1 MANKKSINKAE
12 IFSKMISKLSV
23 ELSVATSDGDESM
36 ASVRSRSL
44 ETASA
49 SSSILFFFWGG
60 GGIGVKKNNQNDS
73 VSLIEFHHDA
83 TSDRAMVW

>member
-12 IFSKMISKLSV
+12 IFWKMISKLSV

-49 SSSILFFFWGG
+49 SSSILFFLGG
-60 GGIGVKKNNQNDS
+60 GDRRKKK
-73 VSLIEFHHDA
+73 
-83 TSDRAMVW
+83 